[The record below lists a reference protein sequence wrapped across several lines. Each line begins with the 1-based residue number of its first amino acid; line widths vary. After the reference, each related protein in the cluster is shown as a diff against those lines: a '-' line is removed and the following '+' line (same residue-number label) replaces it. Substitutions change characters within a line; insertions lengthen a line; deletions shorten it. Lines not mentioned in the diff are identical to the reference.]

1 MLYAQDASKL
11 DFGSNSTREMSGMM
25 ASMALRVSSPGLSYT
40 NRRSRSPKPRRRSQT
55 LGMTPALIDLLDLKR
70 RLDVQF

>member
-1 MLYAQDASKL
+1 
-11 DFGSNSTREMSGMM
+11 MM